1 MTFSLNNT
9 TAKRT
14 LLQATLMAAAV
25 CFSVFAKAEGHV
37 VFKGRVLSTDICKG
51 PVSMIVTDGVDT
63 MEVVITRNGRYSFAI
78 PTNENVSVF
87 LNSADHMTKEIKLD
101 THNAPESNG
110 LFARATRVPFFV
122 ELKHQTEGMELGY
135 VNAAGHIYFN
145 PQGEGV
151 RTMLVPTPQAKVSV
165 QPLEIAAR

>member
-1 MTFSLNNT
+1 MNFSNTT

-14 LLQATLMAAAV
+14 LLQAALFVAAV
-25 CFSVFAKAEGHV
+25 SFSLFANAEGHV
-37 VFKGRVLSTDICKG
+37 VFKGRVLRTDVCTT

-87 LNSADHMTKEIKLD
+87 LTSADHITKEIKLD
-101 THNAPESNG
+101 THNALED
-110 LFARATRVPFFV
+110 RTTRVPFFV
-122 ELKHQTEGMELGY
+122 QLERQQKGMELGY
-135 VNAAGHIYFN
+135 VSAAGHIYFN

-151 RTMLVPTPQAKVSV
+151 RTMLVPTPQAKVNV
-165 QPLEIAAR
+165 EAQDIAAR

>member
-1 MTFSLNNT
+1 MNFSNNT

-14 LLQATLMAAAV
+14 LLHAALFVAAIS
-25 CFSVFAKAEGHV
+25 FSLFANAEGHV
-37 VFKGRVLSTDICKG
+37 VFKGRVLRTDVCTT

-78 PTNENVSVF
+78 PTNESVSVF
-87 LNSADHMTKEIKLD
+87 LTSADHITKEIKLD
-101 THNAPESNG
+101 THNAPEAKG
-110 LFARATRVPFFV
+110 LIARATRVPFFV
-122 ELKHQTEGMELGY
+122 ELERQTKGMEMGY
-135 VNAAGHIYFN
+135 VSAAGHIYFN

-165 QPLEIAAR
+165 ETPGIAQR